1 MCVWVFLCCKG
12 VSPIVGD
19 QMVWRC
25 ARRPFGDGRP
35 LWLCRRLQ
43 LRAYAGL
50 GAADPSRRD
59 AEAALRPTPDQ
70 DPAPD
75 HRRCPPPGQRGQHPA
90 WRPTVTSPRA
100 FARPAP
106 AAHRPTTQPH
116 HRHQPRRP
124 LAVPRPPWRPAHDPR
139 SHREPLT
146 PAPNLR
152 PSWPDR
158 SDPATHP
165 ANTAACYNPDHT
177 ARHHDALARLRG

>member
-1 MCVWVFLCCKG
+1 VTRWF
-12 VSPIVGD
+12 
-19 QMVWRC
+19 
-25 ARRPFGDGRP
+25 
-35 LWLCRRLQ
+35 
-43 LRAYAGL
+43 
-50 GAADPSRRD
+50 GAAP
-59 AEAALRPTPDQ
+59 AAHSGTAGRCGCVAVFSCVPTPVSGLLTRVAATLRLLYAQPLTRILRLTIDDVLHQ
-70 DPAPD
+70 DNEVSIRLGD
-75 HRRCPPPGQRGQHPA
+75 PP
-90 WRPTVTSPRA
+90 SPVPEP

-124 LAVPRPPWRPAHDPR
+124 LAVPRRPWRPAHDPR